1 MTKRFFSLLAT
12 LVLALCCAVPV
23 WADDSLPLILD
34 GYALFDD
41 ATNAAL
47 EQRAQAAGAGHDCNI
62 YFVTTDDISDD
73 TAREY
78 AKWVYTNNDLGY
90 GDEHSGVLFLIALN
104 SRDYVTITYGG
115 GVTAFT
121 DYRIGQ
127 IEDEI
132 VPMLS
137 AGSYRLAAE
146 TYIDRCGETLDY
158 YETEGKPIDA
168 PDNSGWIKVLIVILA
183 PLAVAGIVCAIF
195 YAQMKTAHTQ
205 SHAAAYMPETGFTL
219 YANQDIYTHTTETRT
234 YSPEKDN
241 SDSGGSSTDSDG
253 FGGSSGGKF

>member
-1 MTKRFFSLLAT
+1 MKKRFLSLLAM
-12 LVLALCCAVPV
+12 LVLTLCYTVPV
-23 WADDSLPLILD
+23 WADDAMPLILD

-41 ATNAAL
+41 AVNTAL
-47 EQRAQAAGAGHDCNI
+47 EQRAQAASAGHDCNI
-62 YFVTTDDISDD
+62 YFVTTDNIGDD

-78 AKWVYTNNDLGY
+78 AKWVYTNYDLGY
-90 GDEHSGVLFLIALN
+90 GDERSGILFLIALD

-115 GVTAFT
+115 GVIAFT

-137 AGSYRLAAE
+137 DGNYQQAAE

-158 YETEGKPIDA
+158 YETEGEPIGA
-168 PDNSGWIKVLIVILA
+168 PDNSGWIKALIVILV
-183 PLAVAGIVCAIF
+183 PLAAAGIVCTIF

-205 SHAAAYMPETGFTL
+205 SHAGAYMPESGFTL
-219 YANQDIYTHTTETRT
+219 HANQDIYTHTTETRT
-234 YSPEKDN
+234 YSPKKSN
-241 SDSGGSSTDSDG
+241 SDSSTDSDG